1 MPLVLFIRVCI
12 DLDIA
17 ALEGLVYP
25 SRRRTSFTGLSCT
38 MGNGIM
44 TQLLPRLQTRITE
57 EEWLVYKAIP
67 ALALLL
73 RFSVVV
79 SRLRA
84 SRKRS
89 VRTSTLWTMVTMGA
103 ISFYSATKTEI
114 PTARPMR
121 TIPLNSA
128 TKTDI
133 PTARPRPT
141 GTRAKLL
148 SRFLTRIKRGIWS
161 LKALKRD
168 SLPNCPAHRRQCFL
182 IAIRHSSLIQL
193 TGRATE
199 LSHMSC

>member
-1 MPLVLFIRVCI
+1 MVSEMPDLLPPLSLDLPLPGLPLGFPSLDMLSLGPPPQGRLTLKNRMMPLVLFIRVCI

-89 VRTSTLWTMVTMGA
+89 MRTSTL
-103 ISFYSATKTEI
+103 
-114 PTARPMR
+114 
-121 TIPLNSA
+121 
-128 TKTDI
+128 
-133 PTARPRPT
+133 
-141 GTRAKLL
+141 
-148 SRFLTRIKRGIWS
+148 
-161 LKALKRD
+161 
-168 SLPNCPAHRRQCFL
+168 
-182 IAIRHSSLIQL
+182 
-193 TGRATE
+193 
-199 LSHMSC
+199 